1 MVEEMCVE
9 SGYKKGECPS
19 AQDMVNLEKSKK
31 QTQEVLENVYKNGGV
46 ICIYGI
52 KERVSDGIEIEA
64 SIQSLHLNIKENLQ
78 ILAKME
84 QEIKKLGM
92 KAIRKVLEM
101 SEQSNIIKK

>member
-19 AQDMVNLEKSKK
+19 AQDMVNLEK

-52 KERVSDGIEIEA
+52 KERVSDDIEIEA
-64 SIQSLHLNIKENLQ
+64 SIQSLNLNIEENLQ
-78 ILAKME
+78 ILANME